1 MKKQKNRNNFVL
13 KNKTDGGAFKDTMQ
27 NLRSKAIGKFDSLK
41 NAVKNIKLTEKP
53 LSYVAGET
61 EINQLNEKLEFFKYM
76 SYALNTIFII
86 LIISFIIVI
95 SINIYNFRSNIISLQ
110 NTQKLCKDN
119 IYENETARNKI
130 YNLFSNKS
138 TFTELKRA
146 LFYLALSILIVYL
159 LNIRVLS
166 ILNIKYNSLEQ
177 YTNITWRQFIVDI
190 VILCIIGLIAGLAVV
205 MGWGNAIKE
214 AATGAGVAT
223 GAFSRASANT
233 VGTAVTG
240 AGSATGAALTAA
252 GDTTVAGV
260 RSAADTVNFV
270 PEIVNAGIPFGAGVA
285 VGALAILIGTICFS
299 GMVAVVLKLKLKSM
313 GLNSAAAGPAG
324 NFMARLRNGDWA
336 AMKAGLIGL
345 VVFVIMAAV
354 AVAGWAAALGST
366 AARAAGRGN
375 FAAAGAIDPAAAA
388 RAAGRGNFA
397 AAGAAAREAEPN
409 FSFLGKLNLSLI
421 PQNNYFSIP
430 VLGFIIYICIYN
442 IINLKKNN
450 QSVTDLFTSNFIIIT
465 ILSIIIISGF
475 YLYSN
480 VFNKLYNIINDYSSK
495 LTVIKNTI
503 FTDENL
509 NQLNLSKN
517 RQTNPAQGETKTYGA
532 LVTLEQ
538 NILRKLLQNDN
549 SGDVLNISDAYNRY
563 NDLRQNDS
571 GVDTLI
577 GFIQFLRNTDDYNL
591 LQNVVCGPTICDK
604 GIGYHIKNL
613 PDTNF
618 TSFIT
623 DLQPISTFSHTN
635 DIVKTAIVNYINK
648 TASIPQT
655 DQSKTTELWNTGI
668 SRQLDVIWPYVQK
681 IINGDTTINIG
692 DYYDNGST
700 INDDNRTYMN
710 TYINITLL
718 KDAFVEGVKAYNT
731 ELASRKTT
739 FIDKVKA
746 YDTELGNEISKL
758 NDDDDMWKLI
768 KNIKS
773 KDDIQQCDCKGNP
786 LNLLPNDKT
795 KVLSILNY
803 LATISNGD
811 ISGDVQNNIDYVQYY
826 LIGIYS
832 FILYILFHTV
842 YSIFDKKFV
851 VGGYFGILIIISII
865 LVLISRIS

>member
-13 KNKTDGGAFKDTMQ
+13 KNKTGGFPIE
-27 NLRSKAIGKFDSLK
+27 R
-41 NAVKNIKLTEKP
+41 P
-53 LSYVAGET
+53 YVASET
-61 EINQLNEKLEFFKYM
+61 EINQLNKNLEFFKYM

-130 YNLFSNKS
+130 YNLFSNKN
-138 TFTELKRA
+138 TFTELKTA

-159 LNIRVLS
+159 LNIRILS

-177 YTNITWRQFIVDI
+177 YTNINWRQFKVDI
-190 VILCIIGLIAGLAVV
+190 VILCIIGLAMGLAVV
-205 MGWGNAIKE
+205 MGWENTTRE
-214 AATGAGVAT
+214 AVTGAGNAT
-223 GAFSRASANT
+223 GAFVIESGNT
-233 VGTAVTG
+233 IGTAVTG

-252 GDTTVAGV
+252 GNTTGTAV
-260 RSAADTVNFV
+260 RRTADKVNFV
-270 PEIVNAGIPFGAGVA
+270 PELVNAGVPFGLA
-285 VGALAILIGTICFS
+285 VTLGAIAIFIVMIVMAA
-299 GMVAVVLKLKLKSM
+299 MVAVAARALNST
-313 GLNSAAAGPAG
+313 GLNSAAR
-324 NFMARLRNGDWA
+324 NFMTRLRNADPA
-336 AMKAGLIGL
+336 AIKAVAIGT
-345 VVFVIMAAV
+345 VVFVVMAAV

-366 AARAAGRGN
+366 AARAEGRGN
-375 FAAAGAIDPAAAA
+375 FAAAGAADPAAAA

-397 AAGAAAREAEPN
+397 AAGAAVPN
-409 FSFLGKLNLSLI
+409 FSILGKLNLSLI

-442 IINLKKNN
+442 IINLTNNN
-450 QSVTDLFTSNFIIIT
+450 QSITNLFTSNFIIIT
-465 ILSIIIISGF
+465 ILSIIILSGF

-480 VFNKLYNIINDYSSK
+480 IFNKLYNITNDYSNK
-495 LTVIKNTI
+495 LTVLKNTI

-517 RQTNPAQGETKTYGA
+517 RQTNATQGDTKTYGA

-549 SGDVLNISDAYNRY
+549 SGDVLNMSDAYNRY
-563 NDLRQNDS
+563 NNLIQNDN
-571 GVDTLI
+571 GKDTLI

-591 LQNVVCGPTICDK
+591 LQNVVCGPTICNK

-613 PDTNF
+613 ADTNF

-623 DLQPISTFSHTN
+623 DLQPILTFSHT
-635 DIVKTAIVNYINK
+635 DDKVRTAIVNYIN
-648 TASIPQT
+648 TNASVIQPAQQT
-655 DQSKTTELWNTGI
+655 TTIFWSEWI
-668 SRQLDVIWPYVQK
+668 SNQLDTIWPYAQQ
-681 IINGDTTINIG
+681 IINGDTSLDNTWIPTTYTTKSYILRPQG
-692 DYYDNGST
+692 YTEDLDYIT
-700 INDDNRTYMN
+700 

-746 YDTELGNEISKL
+746 YDTELANEISKL
-758 NDDDDMWKLI
+758 SDDEMWKLI

-773 KDDIQQCDCKGNP
+773 RDDIQQCDCKGNP

-811 ISGDVQNNIDYVQYY
+811 ISGDVQKNIDYVQYY

-832 FILYILFHTV
+832 FILYILFHTI

>member
-313 GLNSAAAGPAG
+313 GLNSAASPRAAAAGPATIK
-324 NFMARLRNGDWA
+324 
-336 AMKAGLIGL
+336 KALIGL
-345 VVFVIMAAV
+345 GVFVIMAAV
-354 AVAGWAAALGST
+354 AVAGWAGALGST
-366 AARAAGRGN
+366 E
-375 FAAAGAIDPAAAA
+375 A

-450 QSVTDLFTSNFIIIT
+450 QSITDLFTSNFIIIT

-517 RQTNPAQGETKTYGA
+517 RQTNVAQGETKTYGA